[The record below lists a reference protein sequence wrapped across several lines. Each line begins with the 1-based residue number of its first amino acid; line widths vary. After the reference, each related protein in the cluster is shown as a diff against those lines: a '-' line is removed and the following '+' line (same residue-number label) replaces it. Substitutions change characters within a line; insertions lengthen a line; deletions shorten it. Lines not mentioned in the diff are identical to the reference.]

1 MKLHLIIFLLLLSG
15 IAVNGQPADNQS
27 SQKKTVKTFCNPMNI
42 SYRFCLDE
50 PSRREAADPV
60 IVLFRD
66 KYYLFASKSGGYWY
80 SDDLLKWTF
89 VPTKE
94 LPIEN
99 YAPAAVVIG
108 DWLYFMA
115 STSPLPKTL
124 IYRSSD
130 PVTGKW
136 ELYNDSFPIQMT
148 DPDLFADSDGRVYF
162 YYGCSNNS
170 PIMAVELDKNN
181 KLNPIG
187 TPVACF
193 GGNPADHGWEQTGDY
208 NNCSDSPWIEGAWI
222 NKFNGKYYLQY
233 AAPGTQYKSYADGVY
248 VSGKPLG
255 PFTYQPNNPFSSR
268 PEGFIAGAGHGASFT
283 DKYGNW
289 WHIATMTISV
299 KHMFERRLGLFPS
312 GFDKDG
318 NLLTYTGFGDYPLIL
333 PEYKYKTPE
342 ELFRGWMLLSY
353 KKDVAASTQYSACP
367 PILAFDEDIRTY
379 WSAATGN
386 KGEWLSVDL
395 GNVCTINAMQVNFA
409 ENNTSLRGREK
420 ILCHQYIV
428 EYSSDKKNWEMLLDK
443 STAEEDLTHQYE
455 VIEKPVNARYL
466 RISNLR
472 VPGGTFAISDFRI
485 FGKGTGSFPAI
496 VSSFQAERDP
506 ADPRAIKI
514 SWEKQ
519 KDAIGYNI
527 RYGNQK
533 DQLYHNYQVYNETS
547 LTIRSLDKG
556 VSYWFVIDSFGENGV
571 TMGNNPKKVQ

>member
-15 IAVNGQPADNQS
+15 IAVNGQPADNKP

-130 PVTGKW
+130 PVSGKW
-136 ELYNDSFPIQMT
+136 ELVNDSFPIQMT

-162 YYGCSNNS
+162 YYGCSNSN
-170 PIMAVELDKNN
+170 PIMAVELDKDN

-187 TPVACF
+187 TPVVCF

-208 NNCSDSPWIEGAWI
+208 NNSSDSPWIEGAWI

-248 VSGKPLG
+248 VSEKPLG
-255 PFTYQPNNPFSSR
+255 PFTYQANNPFSSR
-268 PEGFIAGAGHGASFT
+268 PEGFVAGAGHGASFT

-333 PEYKYKTPE
+333 PEYKFKTPD
-342 ELFRGWMLLSY
+342 ELFKGWMLLSY
-353 KKDVAASTQYSACP
+353 KKDAAASTQYSACP

-395 GNVCTINAMQVNFA
+395 GNVCTINAIQVNFA
-409 ENNTSLRGREK
+409 ENNTSLHGREK

-428 EYSSDKKNWEMLLDK
+428 EYSSDNKNWKMLLDK
-443 STAEEDLTHQYE
+443 SKADEDLTHQYE

-466 RISNLR
+466 RITNYR
-472 VPGGTFAISDFRI
+472 VPDGTFAISDFRI
-485 FGKGTGSFPAI
+485 FGKGSGSFPAVI
-496 VSSFQAERDP
+496 SSFQAERDP
-506 ADPRAIKI
+506 ADPRVIKI

-527 RYGNQK
+527 RYGNQN

-571 TMGNNPKKVQ
+571 STGSNPKKVQ